1 MYLQILAQLTHFLP
15 NEPFSS
21 SVRLMFGDHTELS
34 LFRLFTLR
42 NPLKKF
48 GCDNMFLSVSPVNS
62 TIFLGTEWFF
72 FRTGGF
78 LFPILKELL
87 EQ

>member
-1 MYLQILAQLTHFLP
+1 
-15 NEPFSS
+15 
-21 SVRLMFGDHTELS
+21 MFGDNAELS

-48 GCDNMFLSVSPVNS
+48 GCADIVLSVSPVNS

-72 FRTGGF
+72 FRSGGF

-87 EQ
+87 E

>member
-1 MYLQILAQLTHFLP
+1 
-15 NEPFSS
+15 
-21 SVRLMFGDHTELS
+21 MFGDNAELS

-48 GCDNMFLSVSPVNS
+48 GCADKFLSVSPVNS

-87 EQ
+87 EQKKTLRKNCEFHIF